1 MWKYEYA
8 VETTAAP
15 EALWHH
21 WSDMAAWPQWNDGID
36 TIDVEGPFEVGT
48 AFTMTPPGDE
58 PIRLR
63 LVEIR
68 PGESFTDEM
77 DAGDFVVRT
86 EHRLEP
92 ASGGLTRI
100 VYRTEI
106 TGEAAGAIGPQLG
119 PQITADFPDL
129 LAALAK
135 RAEG

>member
-1 MWKYEYA
+1 MWEYEHS
-8 VETTAAP
+8 VETTAAS
-15 EALWHH
+15 EELWRH
-21 WSDMAAWPQWNDGID
+21 WSDMATWPQWNAGIE

-48 AFTMTPPGDE
+48 SFTMTPPGDE
-58 PIRLR
+58 PIRMR

-86 EHRLEP
+86 QHRLEP
-92 ASGGLTRI
+92 TATGLTRI

-106 TGEAAGAIGPQLG
+106 TGEAADHIGPELG
-119 PQITADFPDL
+119 PQITADFPEV

-135 RAEG
+135 LAEG